1 MWQIQRE
8 FIEGD
13 KSNGASQSVQ
23 RSLIFNDDER
33 VTYQEV
39 IELWQ
44 DDHSFREFFISALA
58 NTPMT
63 AYFWET
69 PPISKSTVKRK
80 FEFVTINSP
89 KLANIKP
96 DPSDFQEYFDSATE
110 EVTTFPNLSNDA
122 LLVVPCPVAKIPACT
137 HIASFVRN
145 AANFQ
150 QHSLWQTLG
159 RAIIQKLDDQP
170 IWVSTSGLDVSWL
183 HVRLDSR
190 PKHYAFEPYKYD

>member
-8 FIEGD
+8 FIKGD
-13 KSNGASQSVQ
+13 RIQ
-23 RSLIFNDDER
+23 RTIILNNDER

-44 DDHSFREFFISALA
+44 NDRSFREFCISALA

-69 PPISKSTVKRK
+69 PPISKSTVNRK
-80 FEFVTINSP
+80 FEFVAIDSP
-89 KLANIKP
+89 KLADIKP
-96 DPSDFQEYFDSATE
+96 DPSNFQEYFASATE

-145 AANFQ
+145 AANSQ

-159 RAIIQKLDDQP
+159 RAIAQQLNEQP

-190 PKHYAFEPYKYD
+190 PKHYCFEPYKLDR

>member
-1 MWQIQRE
+1 MWQIKHE
-8 FIEGD
+8 FIDSDRIQKASILG
-13 KSNGASQSVQ
+13 NGEQ
-23 RSLIFNDDER
+23 L
-33 VTYQEV
+33 TYHKV

-44 DDHSFREFFISALA
+44 NDRSFREFFISALA
-58 NTPMT
+58 DIPMT

-69 PPISKSTVKRK
+69 PPISNTVNRK
-80 FEFVTINSP
+80 FEFVAIDSP

-96 DPSDFQEYFDSATE
+96 DPSDFQKYFDSTTE

-122 LLVVPCPVAKIPACT
+122 LLVVPCPVVKIPACT

-145 AANFQ
+145 AVNSQ

-159 RAIIQKLDDQP
+159 RAIEQKLNEEP

-190 PKHYAFEPYKYD
+190 PKHYAYEPYKSYV

>member
-13 KSNGASQSVQ
+13 RIQ
-23 RSLIFNDDER
+23 RTIILNNDKR

-44 DDHSFREFFISALA
+44 NDRNFREFFISALA
-58 NTPMT
+58 DTPMK

-69 PPISKSTVKRK
+69 PPISKSTVNRK
-80 FEFVTINSP
+80 FEFVAIDSP
-89 KLANIKP
+89 KLADIKP
-96 DPSDFQEYFDSATE
+96 DTSDFQEYFASATE
-110 EVTTFPNLSNDA
+110 EVITFPNLSNDA

-145 AANFQ
+145 AANSQ

-159 RAIIQKLDDQP
+159 RAIAQKLDEQP
-170 IWVSTSGLDVSWL
+170 IWVSTSGLDVNWL

-190 PKHYAFEPYKYD
+190 PKHYAFEPYKSMEY

>member
-8 FIEGD
+8 FIKGD
-13 KSNGASQSVQ
+13 RIQ
-23 RSLIFNDDER
+23 RTIILNNDER
-33 VTYQEV
+33 ITYQEV

-44 DDHSFREFFISALA
+44 NDRSFREFFISALA
-58 NTPMT
+58 DTPMT

-69 PPISKSTVKRK
+69 PPISKSTANRK
-80 FEFVTINSP
+80 FEFVAIDSP
-89 KLANIKP
+89 KLTDIKP
-96 DPSDFQEYFDSATE
+96 EPSDFQEYFASATE
-110 EVTTFPNLSNDA
+110 EVITFPNLSNDA

-145 AANFQ
+145 AANSQ

-159 RAIIQKLDDQP
+159 RAIAQQLNEQP

-190 PKHYAFEPYKYD
+190 PKHYCFEPYKSMEY

>member
-1 MWQIQRE
+1 MWQIQRK
-8 FIEGD
+8 FIKGD
-13 KSNGASQSVQ
+13 RIQ
-23 RSLIFNDDER
+23 RTIILNNDER

-44 DDHSFREFFISALA
+44 HDRSFREFFISALA
-58 NTPMT
+58 DTPMT

-69 PPISKSTVKRK
+69 PPISKSTIGRK
-80 FEFVTINSP
+80 FEFVAVDSS
-89 KLANIKP
+89 KLADIKP
-96 DPSDFQEYFDSATE
+96 DPCDFQEYFASATE
-110 EVTTFPNLSNDA
+110 EVITFPNLSNDA

-145 AANFQ
+145 AANSQ

-159 RAIIQKLDDQP
+159 RAIAQQLNEQP

-190 PKHYAFEPYKYD
+190 PKHYCFEPYKSMEY